1 MNWSKKHIKH
11 IMYVRN
17 RDEPIFYN
25 FARGKKNR
33 NRLRGLF
40 KDIRRGVWQKRVYEQ
55 RGIKI

>member
-1 MNWSKKHIKH
+1 MNCSKKHIKH

-33 NRLRGLF
+33 KRLRGLF
-40 KDIRRGVWQKRVYEQ
+40 KDIHRGVWQKRVYEQ
-55 RGIKI
+55 RGIRI